1 MLPLALESDRDR
13 SGAHKHA
20 HKGDGERGSLVCS
33 RRKME
38 RLEKN
43 NLKIC
48 VSERERE
55 RERAMSKIGLW
66 IWKALVRLYKMTTL
80 FLFAIRLPLQ
90 NWFDLLLSPKWG
102 KEIRVGVFTAM
113 HK

>member
-1 MLPLALESDRDR
+1 MGRERDRDATAMMPGGLAGTAGRQAGALESDRDR

-55 RERAMSKIGLW
+55 RERDEQNRTLELEGACS
-66 IWKALVRLYKMTTL
+66 AL
-80 FLFAIRLPLQ
+80 
-90 NWFDLLLSPKWG
+90 
-102 KEIRVGVFTAM
+102 
-113 HK
+113 